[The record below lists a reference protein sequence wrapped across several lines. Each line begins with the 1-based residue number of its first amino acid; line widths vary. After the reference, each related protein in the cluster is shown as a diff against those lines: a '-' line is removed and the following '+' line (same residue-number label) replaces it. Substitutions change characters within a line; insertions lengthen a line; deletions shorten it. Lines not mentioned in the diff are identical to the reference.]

1 MSKIAIITG
10 AGSGVGQAVAI
21 ELAERGWQIAI
32 IGRRLETLEETAE
45 KCVGGEVMPIVCDV
59 AKEADVAEM
68 AEAVRNGLGDP
79 SVLVNSAG
87 TNTKVRSMAELS
99 TADYRELIDVNLNGA
114 FFCSRAFLP
123 AMRKAGRGTIVNIGS
138 DAGIVGNTVSGPA
151 YIASKFGLRGLTQAI
166 NAEERPNGIRA
177 CAIQP
182 GPIDTPLLL
191 KRPTPIS
198 AEARAKMLTANDIAR
213 CVMLAIELPDRA
225 VVEELL
231 VRPL

>member
-1 MSKIAIITG
+1 MSNIAIITG

-32 IGRRLETLEETAE
+32 LGRRRETLDQTAE
-45 KCVGGEVMPIVCDV
+45 LCTGGEVMPIVCNV
-59 AKEADVAEM
+59 ADGADVAAM
-68 AEAVRNGLGDP
+68 ADDVRNAFGP
-79 SVLVNSAG
+79 PAVLVNSAG
-87 TNTKVRSMAELS
+87 TNVPVRSFAHVS
-99 TADYRELIDVNLNGA
+99 TADFKELIDVNLTGA
-114 FFCSRAFLP
+114 FLCSRAVLP
-123 AMRKAGRGTIVNIGS
+123 DMRTAGRGTIVNIGS
-138 DAGIVGNTVSGPA
+138 DAGIIGNTVSGPA

-166 NAEERPNGIRA
+166 NAEERGHGIRA

-198 AEARAKMLTANDIAR
+198 AEARAKMLTANDVAR